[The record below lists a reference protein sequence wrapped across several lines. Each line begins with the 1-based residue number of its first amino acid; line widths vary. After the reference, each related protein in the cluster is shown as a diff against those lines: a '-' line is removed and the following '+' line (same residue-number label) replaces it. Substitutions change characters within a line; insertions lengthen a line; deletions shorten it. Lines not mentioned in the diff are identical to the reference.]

1 MSVNVGSISTI
12 VTELLFL
19 TTKLNQWNA
28 ERIRCTII
36 TSDTKKSKGSSRRVR
51 RKKGRKKRE
60 KRKRKL
66 NTELSYWVLLQ
77 K

>member
-1 MSVNVGSISTI
+1 MSVNVGNISTI

-28 ERIRCTII
+28 ERIRCIRI
-36 TSDTKKSKGSSRRVR
+36 TSDAQKSKGSSRKVR

-60 KRKRKL
+60 KRKRK
-66 NTELSYWVLLQ
+66 Q
-77 K
+77 H

>member
-1 MSVNVGSISTI
+1 MGVNVGNISTI
-12 VTELLFL
+12 VIELLFV

-28 ERIRCTII
+28 ERIRCARI
-36 TSDTKKSKGSSRRVR
+36 TSDPKKSKGNSRRVR
-51 RKKGRKKRE
+51 RKEGRK

-66 NTELSYWVLLQ
+66 NTDLSDWMLLQ